1 MKHIKWKTLIIT
13 GVIALLPILIGIFL
27 WDKLP
32 GQIAI
37 HFNLNNEPD
46 GFASKG
52 FAVFALP
59 GILLLLQV
67 LFCIGCDLGINKKK
81 YIPIM
86 KWIIPI
92 TSIVV
97 NPATYAYAMGVA
109 VDMRWVAGI
118 LAVCIIAIV
127 IAGNEKLKKM

>member
-1 MKHIKWKTLIIT
+1 MLQRALI
-13 GVIALLPILIGIFL
+13 
-27 WDKLP
+27 
-32 GQIAI
+32 
-37 HFNLNNEPD
+37 
-46 GFASKG
+46 
-52 FAVFALP
+52 
-59 GILLLLQV
+59 QV

-118 LAVCIIAIV
+118 LAVCIVAIV

>member
-1 MKHIKWKTLIIT
+1 MKAIKWKTLIIT
-13 GVIALLPILIGIFL
+13 GILCLLPILLGVYL

-32 GQIAI
+32 DEIAV
-37 HFNLNNEPD
+37 HFNLYNEPD

-59 GILLLLQV
+59 LIILLIHII
-67 LFCIGCDLGINKKK
+67 FCIGCDLQIGKKQ
-81 YIPIM
+81 YIPIT

-97 NPATYAYAMGVA
+97 NLATFAYAMGFA
-109 VDMRWVAGI
+109 VEMGWVAGI
-118 LAVCIIAIV
+118 FAGFIIIAV
-127 IAGNEKLKKM
+127 IIDGTRLKNK

>member
-52 FAVFALP
+52 FDSGF
-59 GILLLLQV
+59 V
-67 LFCIGCDLGINKKK
+67 LHRMRPWNK
-81 YIPIM
+81 
-86 KWIIPI
+86 
-92 TSIVV
+92 
-97 NPATYAYAMGVA
+97 
-109 VDMRWVAGI
+109 
-118 LAVCIIAIV
+118 
-127 IAGNEKLKKM
+127 

>member
-1 MKHIKWKTLIIT
+1 MKAIKWKTLIIT
-13 GVIALLPILIGIFL
+13 GIVCLLPILLGVYL
-27 WDKLP
+27 WDILP
-32 GQIAI
+32 DEIAV
-37 HFNLNNEPD
+37 HFNLYIEPD

-59 GILLLLQV
+59 GILLLLQI

>member
-13 GVIALLPILIGIFL
+13 GVIALLPMLIGIFL

-32 GQIAI
+32 DEIAV
-37 HFNLNNEPD
+37 HFNLYNEPD

-59 GILLLLQV
+59 LIILLIHII
-67 LFCIGCDLGINKKK
+67 FCIGCDLQIGKKQ
-81 YIPIM
+81 YIPIT

-97 NPATYAYAMGVA
+97 NSATFAYAMGFA
-109 VDMRWVAGI
+109 VEMGWVAGI
-118 LAVCIIAIV
+118 FAGFIIIAV
-127 IAGNEKLKKM
+127 IIDRRKLKKM

>member
-1 MKHIKWKTLIIT
+1 MNFIKWKTLITT
-13 GVIALLPILIGIFL
+13 GIVCLLPILLGVYL
-27 WDKLP
+27 WDILP
-32 GQIAI
+32 DEIAV
-37 HFNLNNEPD
+37 HFNLYYEPD

-118 LAVCIIAIV
+118 LAVCIVAIV